1 MRNLAEKWAVVPD
14 WQQAAIVVPGLSIRS
29 LAGLS
34 QYLVSG
40 DPDAW
45 SKASGVPVKSVG
57 AFGKAE
63 GERYAAQAAR
73 DRMLVVS
80 TKPLGIEPGWHGEG
94 FGVTVIS
101 AGLQVFEAEGPA
113 IAELIARAT
122 TLDPSAGSASAA
134 LSFAGANAVVYR
146 HGDKLRIHVDHGLA
160 TYLWTWMETAAKNI
174 AVAAKGQSKI
184 GSD

>member
-14 WQQAAIVVPGLSIRS
+14 WQEAAIVVPGLAIRS
-29 LAGLS
+29 VAGLS

-40 DPDAW
+40 DLDAW
-45 SKASGVPVKSVG
+45 SKASGVSAKGVG

-80 TKPLGIEPGWHGEG
+80 ANPLDIEPGWHDAG
-94 FGVTVIS
+94 FGVTVVS
-101 AGLQVFEAEGPA
+101 AGLQVFEAEGSA
-113 IAELIARAT
+113 IADLIARAT
-122 TLDPSAGSASAA
+122 TLDPSAGSASAT

-146 HGDKLRIHVDHGLA
+146 HGDRLRIHVDRGLA
-160 TYLWTWMETAAKNI
+160 SYLWTWMETAARNI
-174 AVAAKGQSKI
+174 AAAAKG
-184 GSD
+184 

>member
-14 WQQAAIVVPGLSIRS
+14 WQTVAIEFPGLAIRP

-40 DPDAW
+40 DLDAW
-45 SKASGVPVKSVG
+45 SKASGVSAKGVG

-63 GERYAAQAAR
+63 GERYAAQVAR
-73 DRMLVVS
+73 DRMLVVLAD
-80 TKPLGIEPGWHGEG
+80 PLAIEPGWHEAG
-94 FGVTVIS
+94 FGVTVVS

-113 IAELIARAT
+113 TAELIARAT
-122 TLDPSAGSASAA
+122 TLDPRAGSASAA

-146 HGDKLRIHVDHGLA
+146 HGDRLRIHVDRALA
-160 TYLWTWMETAAKNI
+160 IYLWTWMETAARNI
-174 AVAAKGQSKI
+174 AAAAKA
-184 GSD
+184 